1 MFYACQP
8 RKGLCGLAVEGGHPG
23 LQDDN
28 QRLLRLRSDAVWAE
42 RFCSEPLAQV
52 FADWYRQ
59 PVFASLDEPQRAALE
74 KAVTDMREF
83 VQASQRNL
91 DFSIDDST
99 GKVVVK
105 VIATDSGEVIRQIP
119 SEAALKLAQ
128 NLSDASSLLFDS
140 KA

>member
-1 MFYACQP
+1 MDMSIKLSTPYASGTAQP
-8 RKGLCGLAVEGGHPG
+8 SAAPVPQAKTAA
-23 LQDDN
+23 
-28 QRLLRLRSDAVWAE
+28 S
-42 RFCSEPLAQV
+42 SEPV
-52 FADWYRQ
+52 KGE
-59 PVFASLDEPQRAALE
+59 EPQRVALE
-74 KAVTDMREF
+74 KAVTDIREF

-119 SEAALKLAQ
+119 SETALKLAQ

>member
-1 MFYACQP
+1 MDMSIKLNPSYPASTAQASL
-8 RKGLCGLAVEGGHPG
+8 GAVMAPVKPAA
-23 LQDDN
+23 
-28 QRLLRLRSDAVWAE
+28 S
-42 RFCSEPLAQV
+42 SEPAKV
-52 FADWYRQ
+52 E
-59 PVFASLDEPQRAALE
+59 EPQRVALE
-74 KAVTDMREF
+74 KAVTDIREF

-99 GKVVVK
+99 GRVVVK

-119 SEAALKLAQ
+119 SETALKLAQ